1 MRPRAAPR
9 PGARRVTMP
18 SPAAALRVGGLVPF
32 TQIDFPGRLSA
43 VVFVQGCPWRC
54 AYCHNPHLQARDA
67 MPERTWA
74 DVLEFLA
81 RRTGLLDAVVFSG
94 GEPTI
99 DPALPRAIDDVR
111 ALGMKVGIH
120 SAGMA
125 PRPLAA
131 VLPGVDWIGLDVKA
145 PLDDRKRHDLVT
157 GVRGDVAKVRES
169 VQAVLRSGA
178 RHEFRTTAHL
188 ALLDD
193 AALLRIGRSLASM
206 GARAYALQV
215 ARPVTDAG
223 VALAT
228 VARSYPAPATLK
240 RLADLFESFVVRRD

>member
-1 MRPRAAPR
+1 M
-9 PGARRVTMP
+9 TMP
-18 SPAAALRVGGLVPF
+18 SSAGGLRVGGLVPF
-32 TQIDFPGRLSA
+32 TQIDFPGRFSA

-67 MPERTWA
+67 VPERPWA

-81 RRTGLLDAVVFSG
+81 RRAGLLDAVVFSG

-99 DPALPRAIDDVR
+99 DPALPRAIGDVR
-111 ALGMKVGIH
+111 ALGLRVGLH

-125 PRPLAA
+125 PRRLAA
-131 VLPGVDWIGLDVKA
+131 LLRGVDWVGLDVKA
-145 PLDDRKRHDLVT
+145 PLDDVPRHDLVT
-157 GVRGDVAKVRES
+157 GVLGGVPKVRES

-178 RHEFRTTAHL
+178 KHEFRTTAHP

-193 AALLRIGRSLASM
+193 AALLRIGGSLASM
-206 GARAYALQV
+206 GARAFAVQV
-215 ARPVTDAG
+215 ARPVASAG
-223 VALAT
+223 SSLPM
-228 VARSYPAPATLK
+228 VARSYPAPETLD